1 MGIWEI
7 NSSPLLDVSNPTY
20 KANAKGVAS
29 EYSKI
34 LAEKIANVKADLE
47 QMEEV
52 QEQLDE
58 IDELQEEL
66 TGNASTQMVVVE
78 TIKRFMPD
86 GSIMVTTYEDGKVT
100 EQVRHKPP
108 MMVVPDY
115 TKPPTPDGSP
125 ATELKPYQNF
135 DLMMLLSM

>member
-47 QMEEV
+47 
-52 QEQLDE
+52 
-58 IDELQEEL
+58 
-66 TGNASTQMVVVE
+66 
-78 TIKRFMPD
+78 
-86 GSIMVTTYEDGKVT
+86 
-100 EQVRHKPP
+100 
-108 MMVVPDY
+108 
-115 TKPPTPDGSP
+115 
-125 ATELKPYQNF
+125 
-135 DLMMLLSM
+135 

>member
-7 NSSPLLDVSNPTY
+7 NSSPLLDVSNPTF
-20 KANAKGVAS
+20 KANSKGVAS

-34 LAEKIANVKADLE
+34 LAEKMANAKADLE
-47 QMEEV
+47 QMEAV

-58 IDELQEEL
+58 ISELHEEL
-66 TGNASTQMVVVE
+66 TGNASTQMVEVE

-86 GSIMVTTYEDGKVT
+86 GSIMVTTYEDGKIT

-115 TKPPTPDGSP
+115 TAPPTPDGSP